1 MGQSL
6 DVVWW
11 RVYENVGRKWS
22 LAEVRTWMAGRAADA
37 GATVAAETAQGD
49 GVDEPTIV

>member
-11 RVYENVGRKWS
+11 RVFEAVGRKQN
-22 LAEVRTWMAGRAADA
+22 LTQVRAWML
-37 GATVAAETAQGD
+37 QH
-49 GVDEPTIV
+49 